1 MTDGRAAR
9 AAARALPVSVVLFDL
24 DGTLADTAGD
34 LAGAV
39 NRVRADR
46 GLPPVPVTQLRAHA
60 SSGARGLIGAG
71 MGVAPNDA
79 GYAELRDAFLAYY
92 ATELAVTTRL
102 FDGIPELLEALEARW
117 IRWGVVTN
125 KAERFTTPVLAA
137 VGLARRAAVVVSGD
151 TTAFAKPHPGPL
163 LHAATALGAT
173 VESCVY
179 VGDDLRDV
187 QAGSAAGM
195 ATIVAEYG
203 YLGDGG
209 QCRDWPATGWIATP
223 EELLDWL
230 PPKP

>member
-92 ATELAVTTRL
+92 ATSSLSQRGCSTGFRSCWRRSKR
-102 FDGIPELLEALEARW
+102 DG
-117 IRWGVVTN
+117 
-125 KAERFTTPVLAA
+125 F
-137 VGLARRAAVVVSGD
+137 VGA
-151 TTAFAKPHPGPL
+151 
-163 LHAATALGAT
+163 
-173 VESCVY
+173 
-179 VGDDLRDV
+179 
-187 QAGSAAGM
+187 
-195 ATIVAEYG
+195 
-203 YLGDGG
+203 
-209 QCRDWPATGWIATP
+209 
-223 EELLDWL
+223 
-230 PPKP
+230 